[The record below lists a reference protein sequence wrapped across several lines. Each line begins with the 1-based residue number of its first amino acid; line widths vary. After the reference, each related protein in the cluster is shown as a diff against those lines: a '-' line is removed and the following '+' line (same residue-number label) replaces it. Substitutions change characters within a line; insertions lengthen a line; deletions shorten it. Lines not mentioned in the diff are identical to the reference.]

1 VQKFDIDDV
10 NTKVFELG
18 ELSKEVIVLLNLN
31 TNESKILLS
40 NDRIKHIKNHQ
51 NDFLSYEEFKLCTES
66 AADVIQNPDY
76 VGMHPDGESIQY
88 IKELSEN
95 MVVAVKINNKGV
107 KWVKSIYPISDAK
120 LEGYINS
127 GRLKKVK

>member
-1 VQKFDIDDV
+1 MQKFDIDDV